1 MKLIVTANIVPF
13 MPGGADNHITGL
25 TEQLRAH
32 GHEVELIRF
41 PFRFS
46 PEADIERLM
55 DFCQHTSL
63 QSPNG
68 VSVDKV
74 ISLQFPA
81 YGVQHNN
88 HTVWLMHQHRAAYEL
103 FDEAT
108 AAPGLKAVRQ
118 AIIDF
123 DTRNLAAA
131 NTLFANSQR
140 VADRL
145 QQYNGL
151 EARALYHPPAGAQH
165 FYCGDDQAYIF
176 CPSRLERLKR
186 QDLLI
191 KAAVHLRSPVK
202 ILIGGDGGQRRVYQQ
217 MIQDLEVQ
225 DRVRLIGRFTETEKM
240 AYYARSLA
248 VFFGPFD
255 EDYGYIT
262 LEAMLSSKPVICC
275 DDSGGPLEFVRHDQ
289 TGFVLAP
296 EPELIAQKIDWLYYN
311 RSAAAEMGRAGR
323 EAYTQHRI
331 SWENVV
337 NMLLNE

>member
-25 TEQLRAH
+25 TDQLKAH

-81 YGVQHNN
+81 YGVQHRD

-103 FDEAT
+103 FDENT
-108 AAPGLKAVRQ
+108 AAPGLKAIRD

-123 DTRNLAAA
+123 DTRNLGAAT
-131 NTLFANSQR
+131 TLFANSQR

-151 EARALYHPPAGAQH
+151 TAQPLYHPPAGAEA

-191 KAAVHLRSPVK
+191 KAAAHLRSPVK

-217 MIQDLEVQ
+217 MIQDLQVQ
-225 DRVRLIGRFTETEKM
+225 DTVRLIGRFTEAEKM

-275 DDSGGPLEFVRHDQ
+275 DDSGGPLEFVHHDE

-296 EPELIAQKIDWLYYN
+296 EPELIAEKIDWLYYN
-311 RSAAAEMGRAGR
+311 RPAAAEMGRAGR
-323 EAYTQHRI
+323 EAYAQHRI
-331 SWENVV
+331 SWEHVV
-337 NMLLNE
+337 ERLLNG